1 MDTVR
6 VGFVGAG
13 GVANWLHYP
22 SLAQMPDVKIE
33 AISELNE
40 DRMRKTAEKYK
51 VQKTFSSYKDMLAK
65 AEIDAV
71 YVIMPPHHL
80 FDIVIQ
86 CLQAKKHVF
95 IEKPPGATRE
105 QACQMARCAE
115 RNGVL
120 TMVGFNRRF
129 IPVMLKARQRVEERG
144 PIIQCQSTFYKNLD
158 KPFWDGAVDILTA
171 DGIHSVDM
179 LRWMGG
185 EVKSLASVVGRYYMD
200 GDNAV
205 NVVIKFEGGATGLL
219 VTNWS
224 VGGRQHTFE
233 MHAKGIS
240 ALCNPDEKV
249 LIYKDNKPE
258 PETLMADE
266 AAGTKDKLK
275 SYGFFGEN
283 RHFIDCVKS
292 RLLPQTYFGDAV
304 KTMELIER
312 IYRAQI

>member
-1 MDTVR
+1 METVR

-22 SLAQMPDVKIE
+22 SLAQMPDVKIQ

-40 DRMRKTAEKYK
+40 ERMRKTAEKYK
-51 VQKTFSSYKDMLAK
+51 VEGTFPNYREMLAK

-86 CLQAKKHVF
+86 CLNAKKHVF
-95 IEKPPGATRE
+95 IEKPPGVTRE
-105 QACQMARCAE
+105 QTYQMAKCAE
-115 RNGVL
+115 RNGAL

-129 IPVMLKARQRVEERG
+129 IPVMLKARQIVEERG
-144 PIIQCQSTFYKNLD
+144 PIIHCLATFYKNHD

-185 EVKSLASVVGRYYMD
+185 EVKSVASSVGRYYMD
-200 GDNAV
+200 AADAFNAV
-205 NVVIKFEGGATGLL
+205 LKFDGGATGLL
-219 VTNWS
+219 VTNWA

-240 ALCNPDEKV
+240 AFCNPDEKV

-258 PETLMADE
+258 PEVLKADE
-266 AAGTKDKLK
+266 VAGSKDKLK
-275 SYGFFGEN
+275 FYGFFGEN
-283 RHFIDCVKS
+283 RHFIDCVKAG
-292 RLLPQTYFGDAV
+292 RQPQTHFGDAV
-304 KTMELIER
+304 KTMELVDR
-312 IYRAQI
+312 IFRSQI